1 MQCFGEHPLFLKN
14 TDDRRIM
21 MVIIGS
27 IFVVTGVGANL
38 LEWSANTFFI
48 RRSHPDQQSAGDRH
62 NCKCNCIIIPIMMD
76 REVSSLSQCVWET
89 MNFVAFYTTHS
100 CTGKNKE
107 GKHFNLLMI
116 Y

>member
-1 MQCFGEHPLFLKN
+1 MQCFGEQPLFLMD
-14 TDDRRIM
+14 TDDRRM
-21 MVIIGS
+21 MMMIIGS

-62 NCKCNCIIIPIMMD
+62 NCNQPNNDGSRGFIIIT
-76 REVSSLSQCVWET
+76 VWET

-100 CTGKNKE
+100 CTRKN
-107 GKHFNLLMI
+107 M
-116 Y
+116 